1 MKLCVDVDYSFSKGF
16 FNGEYI
22 CSILCVFCFTFYKM
36 YRFEYK
42 IVCVSHVLCFY
53 ALKYLCVLCLEI
65 FREWKL

>member
-1 MKLCVDVDYSFSKGF
+1 MG
-16 FNGEYI
+16 
-22 CSILCVFCFTFYKM
+22 SIFAVFYVCVFCYTFYKM